1 MMTTLKCPNCGGEIE
16 YVEELDYEFDI
27 DSAEF
32 KETGHCPKCGKEYH
46 WYCIYKFSHYED
58 LTED

>member
-1 MMTTLKCPNCGGEIE
+1 MMTELKCPNCGGEIE

-46 WYCIYKFSHYED
+46 
-58 LTED
+58 